1 MSIPKS
7 SVTACRIAIA
17 FVLVAHLALAW
28 WTELAEWQALLHGI
42 ISAIAIFEIPTLV
55 YRFIL
60 PLAMHGWDAF
70 NHPEFF
76 AAVAREARQ
85 EGNIK
90 DNLYQESQYSML
102 VFTAV
107 WVGFGAKATNPLY
120 MLIALGTFEVC
131 MLVELMLIHS
141 APHI

>member
-7 SVTACRIAIA
+7 SIAACRAAIA
-17 FVLVAHLALAW
+17 FILVTHLALAW
-28 WTELAEWQALLHGI
+28 WTELAEWQALLRGI

-76 AAVAREARQ
+76 AAVAHDARE
-85 EGNIK
+85 EGDVK
-90 DNLYQESQYSML
+90 DNLYHESQYGMHVL
-102 VFTAV
+102 TVLWAV
-107 WVGFGAKATNPLY
+107 YGANAANPL
-120 MLIALGTFEVC
+120 LLLVALGTFEIC
-131 MLVELMLIHS
+131 ILVELMLIHS
-141 APHI
+141 MPYS